1 MTDLE
6 LELELRD
13 LAAHLDVPATPPLLG
28 VVVARLARRRRQRRM
43 LAFAVAAGV
52 AALAVAF
59 AVPGSRASLLRFF
72 HVRGATVSVVDK
84 LPPFTNHR
92 SLGRPIPLDTAGFR
106 LLRPDGRDPETVYA
120 GGGGYWLRYPGLAL
134 FEFESGAGPDVLKK
148 VTIDKTDVEYVQ
160 VNGEPGIWIG
170 GRHALYLPG
179 GPPVAAGRTLIWQ
192 HGRVTLRLE
201 AAVGLERAL
210 EIAQSVR

>member
-1 MTDLE
+1 VTH

-13 LAAHLDVPATPPLLG
+13 LAAHVDVPPTPPLVG
-28 VVVARLARRRRQRRM
+28 MVAARVARRRRQRRV
-43 LAFAVAAGV
+43 LAFAIAAGV
-52 AALAVAF
+52 AALAVAL

-72 HVRGATVSVVDK
+72 HVRGVTVSVVDR
-84 LPPFTNHR
+84 LPPLTAHR
-92 SLGRPIPLDTAGFR
+92 SLGQPIPPDTAGFR
-106 LLRPDGRDPETVYA
+106 LLLPDGQRPETVYA
-120 GGGGYWLRYPGLAL
+120 GDGGYWLRYPGLVL
-134 FEFESGAGPDVLKK
+134 FEFESGGGPDVLKK
-148 VTIDKTDVEYVQ
+148 VTLGKTDVEYVQ
-160 VNGEPGIWIG
+160 VDGDPGVWIG

-210 EIAQSVR
+210 ELAQSVR